1 MRISNTGTVSY
12 KISRMQFE
20 KLIKKILGHGAMR
33 KFLVLQK
40 TVPLLLAILLVVV
53 FSSKTLA
60 AADTEPGKQLQKA
73 VDEILQIL
81 QSDELKGPEK
91 KQERDHRVLDVVE
104 TMFDFRDM
112 ARGSLAQSWNSLTE
126 EEQDR
131 FVKLFT
137 SLVEQRYIGKID
149 SYDNQRVVYKKELV
163 RDDRAMIYT
172 ALVGND
178 QEIPI
183 VYRLEKNNGR
193 WLINDLKIENVSL
206 IVNYRRDFDSVIR
219 REKFSGLVEKI
230 TKQLE
235 NSETA
240 N

>member
-1 MRISNTGTVSY
+1 MSDNFI
-12 KISRMQFE
+12 Q
-20 KLIKKILGHGAMR
+20 R
-33 KFLVLQK
+33 KVLVIG
-40 TVPLLLAILLVVV
+40 LLL
-53 FSSKTLA
+53 TLA
-60 AADTEPGKQLQKA
+60 AFVLGAGISAAAPAGPEKQLQET
-73 VDEILQIL
+73 VDEILKIL
-81 QSDELKGPEK
+81 QSKELQGPGK
-91 KQERDHRVLDVVE
+91 KEERHRRVLNVVE
-104 TMFDFRDM
+104 GMFDFREM
-112 ARGSLAQSWNSLTE
+112 ARSSLGQNWNTLTP

-149 SYDNQRVVYKKELV
+149 SYENQKVIYKKQLV

-172 ALVGND
+172 AIVDKD

-183 VYRLEKNNGR
+183 IYRLEKTNGR
-193 WLINDLKIENVSL
+193 WLIYDMKIENVSL

-219 REKFSGLVEKI
+219 KEQFSGLMEKI

-235 NSETA
+235 KQETS